1 MTSKE
6 QELLKGFL
14 SKTLNMDEEATS
26 GLFNEDGELLSM
38 DAAIKADADRIA
50 KHKKEKAEQLDRG
63 LREGAEK
70 VEKQI
75 RKKYGIESDA
85 IGIDLIDEL
94 VQLKVSEVTKMN
106 DEDIEKNPEFI
117 KRKAEWDKQMREK
130 EKEFADQL
138 KAKESEF
145 ERSRV
150 ISKAKRAALELL
162 EKKNPILPK
171 DATKANVWRETFL
184 NEIAAGNY
192 QENSDG
198 SINVLDKDGKILTNE
213 HGNSVDFSDH
223 VTSIADKYFDY
234 QVAEPRSSTGFKGGE
249 GGGKTLTIKDEDEFI
264 QKMRDAKSA
273 EERAEIYEVWN
284 SKTK

>member
-14 SKTLNMDEEATS
+14 SKTLNMDEEAVS

-50 KHKKEKAEQLDRG
+50 KYKKEKSEQLDRG

-75 RKKYGIESDA
+75 KKKYGIESDA
-85 IGIDLIDEL
+85 IGIDLVDEL
-94 VQLKVSEVTKMN
+94 VQLKVSEVSKMN
-106 DEDIEKNPEFI
+106 DGDIEKNPEFI

-130 EKEFADQL
+130 EKEFAEQM

-150 ISKAKRAALELL
+150 ISRAKRAALELL
-162 EKKNPILPK
+162 ERKNPILPK

-184 NEIAAGNY
+184 NEIAAGDY
-192 QENSDG
+192 QVNSDG
-198 SINVLDKDGKILTNE
+198 SIIVLDKDGKILTNE
-213 HGNSVDFSDH
+213 HGNSVDFADH

-234 QVAEPRSSTGFKGGE
+234 QVADQRSSTGLKDDKGV
-249 GGGKTLTIKDEDEFI
+249 GKMLTIKDEDEFI

-273 EERAEIYEVWN
+273 EERAEIYKVWN
-284 SKTK
+284 SKK